1 MTFHYSTQY
10 KITRHDTTYTWVGA
24 IPSAGHSEFSEANV
38 VVICGFGPVG
48 ETVARFLTTVS
59 ASLSSVQLQ
68 SGGAAIPA
76 ASTAGAWPG
85 GRETKYVA
93 FDLDPDIVM
102 RGFKSGKRVLYGDG
116 SQPKVLTTAGIEDPQ
131 AFVVTYSDS
140 EMASKAVERLR
151 LAYPSVPILCRS
163 VLLTIFI

>member
-1 MTFHYSTQY
+1 MDF
-10 KITRHDTTYTWVGA
+10 YTWLGA

-48 ETVARFLTTVS
+48 ETVARFLTTVT

-68 SGGAAIPA
+68 GGGAAIPA
-76 ASTAGAWPG
+76 ASG

-93 FDLDPDIVM
+93 FDLDPDVVM

-116 SQPKVLTTAGIEDPQ
+116 SQPKVLTTVGIEDPR

-140 EMASKAVERLR
+140 ELASKAVERLR
-151 LAYPSVPILCRS
+151 LAYPSVPILSR
-163 VLLTIFI
+163 